1 MHGRL
6 TEKVTSS
13 LCELSVFDF
22 FPKLQEGRENFILQS
37 SLSSI
42 ATKEQNI
49 SENFNYLET
58 CVPMVTQNKELQII
72 SSEFLALCNFLIQS
86 HISQLDTSIHSFRKT
101 FLLKSCYALGVFQGT

>member
-22 FPKLQEGRENFILQS
+22 FPKLLEGRENFILQS

-58 CVPMVTQNKELQII
+58 CAPMVTQNKELQII

-101 FLLKSCYALGVFQGT
+101 FLLKSYYALGVFQGT